1 MCAVSVCSEAGA
13 DQSSVSVRLDAAGG
27 GLSWAAGLLT
37 PLPRPVTPLPQH
49 PTPDVSEQQAGS
61 LLQVNGGS
69 SSTHFNYMKISLQ
82 FLQAQ
87 YKPSLFSRSVSY
99 SVNQRH
105 PGQILVQAQVVP
117 LALDLSTTLLVLRPI
132 PTLLAQSGYRSSVT
146 LRNQRNH
153 AAEFTWRPVVTEGG
167 ILFSIR
173 PATGAKCAA
182 QFQCSWAWVPGLPFS

>member
-1 MCAVSVCSEAGA
+1 MQSVCVQKLELINHL
-13 DQSSVSVRLDAAGG
+13 SVFV
-27 GLSWAAGLLT
+27 W
-37 PLPRPVTPLPQH
+37 VQ
-49 PTPDVSEQQAGS
+49 
-61 LLQVNGGS
+61 LQVDCPELQGSSPLSHVLSPHSHNTLPLTFQSNKLGPFYRLMGGS
-69 SSTHFNYMKISLQ
+69 SSTHFHYMKTSLQ
-82 FLQAQ
+82 FLQVQ
-87 YKPSLFSRSVSY
+87 YKHSLFSRSVSY

-153 AAEFTWRPVVTEGG
+153 AAEFTWRPVVSEGG

-182 QFQCSWAWVPGLPFS
+182 QFQCPWA